1 MLNEYSER
9 IEKMIEQ
16 LNDRLE
22 KLNND
27 YMENRKIIDNTKSKD
42 PYVES
47 YNYMTDELL
56 KEQRILDEKN
66 ELKDS
71 LDKLNQIKTKLE
83 EGISKISRIDKQIEN
98 LQNEMSE
105 ETDDEVIDGYKN
117 LIELLKD
124 KKKRVQTEMEKILPT
139 DSKENNNLEQELKDV
154 EERIQN
160 SINRFLQIF
169 DEERKVRTSGVH
181 SKEEL
186 DAIDKKYM
194 DLKIAEDKILS
205 SLRKRKE
212 ELIKQLGK
220 KEEVI
225 TVPEIVENED
235 TKNTSNETEE
245 QVEETEENNN
255 ESVSEETSEDNNPE
269 TEEENEVEENNERT
283 AEVIIEELKDGISFD
298 ERDNEKYTGKV
309 KVFKKFREEL
319 KANKQ
324 KYQIRSRRVLA
335 NGLSFIKTLFDKVR
349 AKIST
354 KEDKEKYKELEKRV
368 WELDDNDV
376 KTIINKCENDKDFA
390 ESQPEVLKTI
400 LYERFDKI
408 KEDKLNKEI
417 ITIHDKIYDD
427 YNKIRSID
435 TILHNDSISDEE
447 KLGLIRLRNKLLN
460 GKAKEIHTLIDKQYK
475 DNNINNESNIVGI
488 QNAQLESGIEYEL
501 EEIND
506 QMTSAVA
513 GEDDENAIKYF
524 VASEE
529 AYALNIEK
537 KLKKMDYRE
546 RRYYEPIFD
555 GIYNPEKVNK
565 NTEVLKAIRENNT
578 EVVTEEVV
586 QRSK

>member
-565 NTEVLKAIRENNT
+565 NTEVLKAIKENNT

>member
-124 KKKRVQTEMEKILPT
+124 KKKRAQTEMEKILPT

-205 SLRKRKE
+205 SLRERKE

-220 KEEVI
+220 KEEVV

-235 TKNTSNETEE
+235 TTNISDKIEE
-245 QVEETEENNN
+245 QVEENNN
-255 ESVSEETSEDNNPE
+255 ESVSEEISEDNNPE
-269 TEEENEVEENNERT
+269 TEEEKVVEETNERT
-283 AEVIIEELKDGISFD
+283 AEVIMEELKDGISFD

-435 TILHNDSISDEE
+435 IILHNDSISDEE

-460 GKAKEIHTLIDKQYK
+460 GKAKEIHTLIDKQYT

-565 NTEVLKAIRENNT
+565 NTEVLKAIKENNT